1 MTKNSLTIL
10 LFVLLFVGGILYVE
24 YAVPKI
30 ERVVHGPAIRV
41 IDKELDTIYQLKLKY
56 KTRHDTQVVIN
67 QKYATLYI
75 SLTGDTSCGTTLR
88 LIAMHRQ
95 LYSSGK

>member
-30 ERVVHGPAIRV
+30 ERVVHGPAIPKITLEPGGGIRCNNFLPSGPAV
-41 IDKELDTIYQLKLKY
+41 IL
-56 KTRHDTQVVIN
+56 
-67 QKYATLYI
+67 
-75 SLTGDTSCGTTLR
+75 
-88 LIAMHRQ
+88 
-95 LYSSGK
+95 